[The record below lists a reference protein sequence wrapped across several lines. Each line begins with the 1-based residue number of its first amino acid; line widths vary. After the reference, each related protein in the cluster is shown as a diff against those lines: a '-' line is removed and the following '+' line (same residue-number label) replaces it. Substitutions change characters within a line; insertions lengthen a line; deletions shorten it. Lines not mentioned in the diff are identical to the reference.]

1 MDEASIWL
9 RETITPWDIY
19 LHGVRDVL
27 HWARTPFQEVC
38 IASTNAFGK
47 KLFLDGI
54 VQSSEAD
61 EFIYHEALVQPAMF
75 AVGNARR
82 VLVLGGGE
90 GAVLREVL
98 HWDTVET
105 ATMVDLDADVVAA
118 CRTHLPEWH
127 QGSFDDAR
135 TTLLHTDAVQFLRDA
150 TEPFDV
156 IISDMTDPVEDGPST
171 FCFTTEYFAT
181 ISDALTDEGIVAV
194 QAGPQSPPE
203 IALHAKVIRTMATVF
218 PYVIAYP
225 CNAPVYGRP
234 LGFVVASRTPI
245 LDRLDPARTT
255 PLIEA
260 NMIDAGSRL
269 RYLDA
274 PLAQGLLQTPVFVRE
289 AVAASDAIYTDAEPP
304 RTAHAAGWEA

>member
-38 IASTNAFGK
+38 IATSDAFGK

-75 AVGNARR
+75 AVGNAKR

-90 GAVLREVL
+90 GAVLREAL
-98 HWDTVET
+98 RWNCVES
-105 ATMVDLDADVVAA
+105 ATMVDLDADVVSA

-127 QGSFDDAR
+127 QGSFEDPR
-135 TTLLHTDAVQFLRDA
+135 TTLLHTDAVQFLKDT

-156 IISDMTDPVEDGPST
+156 IVSDMTDPVEDGPST

-181 ISDALTDEGIVAV
+181 VSQALTDDGIVAV

-245 LDRLDPARTT
+245 LDRLLPSRTE
-255 PLIEA
+255 PLVA
-260 NMIDAGSRL
+260 QHMVDGGARL

-274 PLAQGLLQTPVFVRE
+274 ALTHGLLQTPVFVRE
-289 AVAASDAIYTDAEPP
+289 AVAASDAIYTDAAPP